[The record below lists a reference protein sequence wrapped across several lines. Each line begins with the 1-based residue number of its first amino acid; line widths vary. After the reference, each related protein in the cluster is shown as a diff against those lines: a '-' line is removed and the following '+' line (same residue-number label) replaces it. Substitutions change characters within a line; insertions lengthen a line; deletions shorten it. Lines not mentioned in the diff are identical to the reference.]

1 MWKMNSNKI
10 FSSWW
15 ITQYSERTIYH
26 AYNNRSKK
34 KLFSPRTKL
43 SYNRFF
49 SEKLLTIEMNETQ
62 TFRNKSVYLPQWILE
77 ISEIVMYR
85 FCYDYVKS
93 KYGEKARIC

>member
-26 AYNNRSKK
+26 AYNNHSKK

-49 SEKLLTIEMNETQ
+49 SEKLLTIEMNKTQ
-62 TFRNKSVYLPQWILE
+62 TFRNKSVYLGQWILE

-85 FCYDYVKS
+85 FWYDYVKS
-93 KYGEKARIC
+93 KSGEKTRIC